1 MTWMTQVSS
10 LCFVSK
16 KNSPSLVMMPLLHVW
31 QKCGVYLTK
40 NRQVTPIFRRVPVFL
55 LGANGAEI
63 DEMEDVASSFASEG
77 WGPAIAKTWWVFGG
91 RREMSIPITEGTPT
105 TKSPSLSAVW
115 EWYSRSRRLWLCMPK
130 KKNSKGAFFLD
141 PKKNTL
147 MKGDGPGTS
156 NINQGD
162 FMTCPTHVKN
172 HHVTTL
178 LN

>member
-1 MTWMTQVSS
+1 
-10 LCFVSK
+10 
-16 KNSPSLVMMPLLHVW
+16 
-31 QKCGVYLTK
+31 
-40 NRQVTPIFRRVPVFL
+40 
-55 LGANGAEI
+55 
-63 DEMEDVASSFASEG
+63 MEDVASSFASEG

-91 RREMSIPITEGTPT
+91 RREMSIPIAEGTPT

-115 EWYSRSRRLWLCMPK
+115 GVVFEIQASLTLHAEE
-130 KKNSKGAFFLD
+130 KNSKGAFFLD